1 MQRAIPRSHI
11 SLLNY
16 APANQA
22 LKESAWPA
30 AMQSSATSSSI
41 VSSSSSSSSSS
52 AVSSVSPVANSVA
65 VGKGKGKQRPTRKQ
79 NAANKS
85 KNTKKT
91 PAVTVSWAKLEK
103 IVGTELVEE
112 NGVQKTYFVCRWDGY
127 GSDDDT
133 LEPSVNIPSN
143 TLRKYLKEH
152 PTVVSP

>member
-1 MQRAIPRSHI
+1 MQRAVPRSHI

-30 AMQSSATSSSI
+30 AMSSSTTSSSM
-41 VSSSSSSSSSS
+41 VSSSSSSSS
-52 AVSSVSPVANSVA
+52 AVSSVSPVTNSVA
-65 VGKGKGKQRPTRKQ
+65 VGKGKGRQRPTRKQ
-79 NAANKS
+79 NASSKS
-85 KNTKKT
+85 KKT
-91 PAVTVSWAKLEK
+91 PAVTVSWAKLDK

-112 NGVQKTYFVCRWDGY
+112 DGVQKTYFVCRWDGY

-143 TLRKYLKEH
+143 TLRKYLKEN
-152 PTVVSP
+152 PTVSHNS